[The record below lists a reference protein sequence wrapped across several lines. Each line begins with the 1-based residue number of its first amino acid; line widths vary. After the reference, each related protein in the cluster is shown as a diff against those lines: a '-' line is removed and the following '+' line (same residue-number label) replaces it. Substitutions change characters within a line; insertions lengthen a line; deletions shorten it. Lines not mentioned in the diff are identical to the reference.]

1 MRYNHLKSVTS
12 LTYKG
17 IIMSWRHWILLSTL
31 LSTAVIAEET
41 AKNEQNN
48 ELELVKQCI
57 LNEVIGGDGKQT
69 LDQLREKCSA
79 VEESKQLTAID
90 KRQAREAVGKKNR
103 NVITP
108 HKRNYILPVSYM
120 SNPNTRPFDGF
131 AELTDKKDGDPL
143 DNLEAKYQLS
153 IKVPLYDEF
162 ADSDQA
168 IFFGFTLQSYWQ
180 VYNDDISSPFRETNY
195 EPEIFW
201 INYLDPENVLWGDEM
216 AIAIGISHQSNGR
229 SQPNSRSWNRIY
241 ANFIWENDGFVFS
254 FKPWYRIPENEKP
267 APLDARGDDNP
278 DIYKYMGYF
287 EFGGAY
293 RFHDH
298 EFSFMTRN
306 NLNSDNRG
314 AIQLDWSFP
323 LWGRVRGYAQY
334 FNGYGESLIDYNA
347 DIERF
352 GVGILLTDLL

>member
-1 MRYNHLKSVTS
+1 MNWRY
-12 LTYKG
+12 
-17 IIMSWRHWILLSTL
+17 WLLISSFI
-31 LSTAVIAEET
+31 STAALAQEQQPIE
-41 AKNEQNN
+41 KKSNEQDSDP
-48 ELELVKQCI
+48 ELVKQCI
-57 LNEVIGGDGKQT
+57 LNEAIGGKAEMT
-69 LDQLREKCSA
+69 LAQLREKCSA
-79 VEESKQLTAID
+79 LEAAKQTTAIE
-90 KRQAREAVGKKNR
+90 KRKAREEVSKSNR

-108 HKRNYILPVSYM
+108 HKRNYILPLSYV
-120 SNPNTRPFDGF
+120 SNPNVRAADGL
-131 AELTDKKDGDPL
+131 ESLTDESDGEPL
-143 DNLEAKYQLS
+143 DNVEVKYQLS
-153 IKVPLYDEF
+153 IKIPLFDDF
-162 ADSDQA
+162 SDKDQA
-168 IFFGFTLQSYWQ
+168 VYFGFTMQSFWQ
-180 VYNDDISSPFRETNY
+180 FYNREISAPIRETNY

-201 INYLDPENVLWGDEM
+201 VNYLDKENVLWGDEM
-216 AIAIGISHQSNGR
+216 AISIGASHQSNGR

-254 FKPWYRIPENEKP
+254 FKPWYRIPEDKKEDP
-267 APLDARGDDNP
+267 MQADGDDNP

-293 RFHDH
+293 RLDEH

-334 FNGYGESLIDYNA
+334 FNGYGESLIDYDA

>member
-1 MRYNHLKSVTS
+1 
-12 LTYKG
+12 
-17 IIMSWRHWILLSTL
+17 MSWRYWIALTALLSTP
-31 LSTAVIAEET
+31 SFAQEEV
-41 AKNEQNN
+41 KENEQDNDI
-48 ELELVKQCI
+48 ELVKQCI

-69 LDQLREKCSA
+69 LDELRQKCSA
-79 VEESKQLTAID
+79 LEENKQLTALD
-90 KRQAREAVGKKNR
+90 KRKAREEVSKKNR

-108 HKRNYILPVSYM
+108 HKRNYILPLSYVSH
-120 SNPNTRPFDGF
+120 PNDRPYDGF
-131 AELTDKKDGDPL
+131 DELTDEENGEPL

-153 IKVPLYDEF
+153 IKVPLYDDF
-162 ADSDQA
+162 ADDDQA

-180 VYNDDISSPFRETNY
+180 IYNSEISSPFRETNY

-201 INYLDPENVLWGDEM
+201 VNYLDEEHVLWGDEM
-216 AIAIGISHQSNGR
+216 AIALGISHQSNGR

-241 ANFIWENDGFVFS
+241 ADFIWENRGFVFS
-254 FKPWYRIPENEKP
+254 FKPWYRIAEDKKED
-267 APLDARGDDNP
+267 PLEADGDDNP

-287 EFGGAY
+287 EFSGAY
-293 RFHDH
+293 RYQDH

-323 LWGRVRGYAQY
+323 MWGRLRGYAQY

-347 DIERF
+347 DIERI

>member
-1 MRYNHLKSVTS
+1 
-12 LTYKG
+12 
-17 IIMSWRHWILLSTL
+17 MSWRYWIAITALLSTP
-31 LSTAVIAEET
+31 SFAQQEVK
-41 AKNEQNN
+41 KNEQDNDI
-48 ELELVKQCI
+48 ELVKQCI

-69 LDQLREKCSA
+69 LDELRTKCSA
-79 VEESKQLTAID
+79 LEENKQLTALD
-90 KRQAREAVGKKNR
+90 KRKAREEVSKKNR

-108 HKRNYILPVSYM
+108 HKRNYILPLSYVSH
-120 SNPNTRPFDGF
+120 PNDRPFDGF
-131 AELTDKKDGDPL
+131 DELTDEENGEPL

-153 IKVPLYDEF
+153 IKVPLYDDF
-162 ADSDQA
+162 ADEDQA

-180 VYNDDISSPFRETNY
+180 IYNSEISSPFRETNY

-201 INYLDPENVLWGDEM
+201 VNYLDQANVLWGDEM
-216 AIAIGISHQSNGR
+216 ALALGISHQSNGR

-241 ANFIWENDGFVFS
+241 ADFIWEKSGFVFS
-254 FKPWYRIPENEKP
+254 FKPWYRIAEDEKDNILE
-267 APLDARGDDNP
+267 ADGDDNP

-293 RFHDH
+293 RYHDH

-314 AIQLDWSFP
+314 ALQLDWSFP
-323 LWGRVRGYAQY
+323 LWGRLRGYAQY

-347 DIERF
+347 DVERI

>member
-1 MRYNHLKSVTS
+1 MRWRYWIA
-12 LTYKG
+12 LTA
-17 IIMSWRHWILLSTL
+17 LLSTP
-31 LSTAVIAEET
+31 SFAQQEVKE
-41 AKNEQNN
+41 NEQDDDI
-48 ELELVKQCI
+48 ELVKQCI

-69 LDQLREKCSA
+69 LDELRKKCSA
-79 VEESKQLTAID
+79 LEENKQLTALD
-90 KRQAREAVGKKNR
+90 KRKAREEVSKKNR

-108 HKRNYILPVSYM
+108 HKRNYILPLSYVSH
-120 SNPNTRPFDGF
+120 PNDRPFDGF
-131 AELTDKKDGDPL
+131 DELTDEQDGEPL

-153 IKVPLYDEF
+153 IKVPLYDDF
-162 ADSDQA
+162 ADDDQA

-180 VYNDDISSPFRETNY
+180 IYNSEISSPFRETNY

-201 INYLDPENVLWGDEM
+201 VNYLDQENVLWGDEM
-216 AIAIGISHQSNGR
+216 AIAVGISHQSNGR

-241 ANFIWENDGFVFS
+241 ADFIWENNGFVFS
-254 FKPWYRIPENEKP
+254 FKPWYRIAEDEKEN
-267 APLDARGDDNP
+267 PLEADGDDNP

-293 RFHDH
+293 RYHDH
-298 EFSFMTRN
+298 EFSFMARN

-323 LWGRVRGYAQY
+323 LWGRLRGYAQY

-347 DIERF
+347 DIQRV

>member
-1 MRYNHLKSVTS
+1 
-12 LTYKG
+12 
-17 IIMSWRHWILLSTL
+17 
-31 LSTAVIAEET
+31 
-41 AKNEQNN
+41 
-48 ELELVKQCI
+48 
-57 LNEVIGGDGKQT
+57 
-69 LDQLREKCSA
+69 
-79 VEESKQLTAID
+79 
-90 KRQAREAVGKKNR
+90 KKNR

-108 HKRNYILPVSYM
+108 HKRNYILPLSYVSH
-120 SNPNTRPFDGF
+120 PNDRPFDGF
-131 AELTDKKDGDPL
+131 DALTDDSDGEPL

-153 IKVPLYDEF
+153 IKVPLYDDF
-162 ADSDQA
+162 SDKDQA

-180 VYNDDISSPFRETNY
+180 IYNSEISSPFRETNY

-216 AIAIGISHQSNGR
+216 AIALGISHQSNGR

-241 ANFIWENDGFVFS
+241 ADFIWENRGFVFS
-254 FKPWYRIPENEKP
+254 FKPWYRIAEDEKEDILE
-267 APLDARGDDNP
+267 ANGDDNP

-287 EFGGAY
+287 EFSGAY

-347 DIERF
+347 DVERI

>member
-1 MRYNHLKSVTS
+1 
-12 LTYKG
+12 
-17 IIMSWRHWILLSTL
+17 MSWRYWIAVTALLSTP
-31 LSTAVIAEET
+31 SFAQQEVK
-41 AKNEQNN
+41 KNEQDNDI
-48 ELELVKQCI
+48 ELVKQCI

-69 LDQLREKCSA
+69 LDELRTKCSA
-79 VEESKQLTAID
+79 LEENKQLTALD
-90 KRQAREAVGKKNR
+90 KRKAREEVSKKNR

-108 HKRNYILPVSYM
+108 HKRNYILPLSYVSH
-120 SNPNTRPFDGF
+120 PNDRPFDGF
-131 AELTDKKDGDPL
+131 DELTDEENGEPL

-153 IKVPLYDEF
+153 IKVPLYDDF
-162 ADSDQA
+162 ADDDQA

-180 VYNDDISSPFRETNY
+180 IYNSEISSPFRETNY
-195 EPEIFW
+195 
-201 INYLDPENVLWGDEM
+201 ENVLWGDEM
-216 AIAIGISHQSNGR
+216 AIALGISHQSNGR

-241 ANFIWENDGFVFS
+241 ADFIWEKSGFVFS
-254 FKPWYRIPENEKP
+254 FKPWYRIAEDEKDNILE
-267 APLDARGDDNP
+267 ADGDDNP

-293 RFHDH
+293 RYHDH

-314 AIQLDWSFP
+314 ALQLDWSFP
-323 LWGRVRGYAQY
+323 LWGRLRGYAQY

-347 DIERF
+347 DVERI